1 MKIER
6 KEIKLSAK
14 KHFKLSYGW
23 LLLLELIHTVIG
35 SVASSLYFVSLF
47 IAGPLNVG
55 LTRAHIDA
63 SKEKEVTVPTY
74 FSGFK
79 NYGITLAAGL
89 LVEVFTFLWS
99 LLLIVPGIIKGLSYS
114 LTYYILAVDDKIGPN
129 EARKL
134 SMQMMKGY
142 KGQLFVLYLSFIG
155 WALLSILTFGVLA
168 FFYTDL
174 YLRQSLVEFKEK
186 VYNAYNKTEPVEPV
200 KETKQVEAK

>member
-35 SVASSLYFVSLF
+35 SVASSLSLL
-47 IAGPLNVG
+47 IVGPLNVG

-142 KGQLFVLYLSFIG
+142 KGQLFVLYLSFFG

-174 YLRQSLVEFKEK
+174 YFRQSLVEFKEK
-186 VYNAYNKTEPVEPV
+186 VYNAYNKTEPV
-200 KETKQVEAK
+200 KETKQIEAK

>member
-35 SVASSLYFVSLF
+35 SVASSLSLL
-47 IAGPLNVG
+47 IVGPLNVG

-114 LTYYILAVDDKIGPN
+114 LTFYILAVDDKIGPN

-142 KGQLFVLYLSFIG
+142 KGQLFVLYLSFFG

-174 YLRQSLVEFKEK
+174 YFRQSLVEFKEK
-186 VYNAYNKTEPVEPV
+186 VYNAYNKTEPV
-200 KETKQVEAK
+200 KETKQIEAK

>member
-35 SVASSLYFVSLF
+35 SIAGSLYFVSLF
-47 IAGPLNVG
+47 IVGPLNVG

-79 NYGITLAAGL
+79 NYGINLAAGL

-142 KGQLFVLYLSFIG
+142 KGQLFVLYLSFFG

-186 VYNAYNKTEPVEPV
+186 VYNAYKAQPV